1 MTAREQLAIA
11 PQGWLGPRGNFAPP
25 EAADP
30 FLAYPRCLE
39 TLFTEPPGLLN
50 LDTGAP
56 CQRLLTRGQEV
67 LQEGMARWLTQEGAH
82 KAMQYGPV
90 EGTLAFRQALGSFLE
105 KQYGDSVDADCLF
118 QTHGATHGLALA
130 LQVFFGRA
138 SAKVAFIEDPT
149 YFLAPAML
157 REQGFDLVPVPM
169 AGAQGMDLDAL
180 EAEVCAAKAAG
191 RLGASGAEF
200 AGVVYCIPTFHN
212 PTGSVMPVASRQRL
226 VEIAQRYNLLV
237 VSDDVYELLRYPASA
252 DESFPQRLVSYDTG
266 AGHVLANGTFSK
278 ILGPGVRCG
287 WIEAAPRLV
296 QRLAT
301 SATVSSSG
309 ASAQLPGALIAAA
322 IEAGALEALLE
333 ETRRTY
339 AERMAA
345 VQAASQELPPGCH
358 LRVPAGGMCAWL
370 ELPPDVD
377 SHAVL
382 VAARAR
388 GVSFKPGDLFSPSG
402 SQRNC
407 ARIVV
412 AHYESETLVSAMETL
427 IDVLDEYL
435 GFMKGC
441 GGSVS
446 GVSTASTE

>member
-1 MTAREQLAIA
+1 MAGAAREQLAIA

-30 FLAYPRCLE
+30 FLSYPRCKE
-39 TLFTEPPGLLN
+39 TLFTEPPGLIN

-56 CQRLLTRGQEV
+56 CQRLLAGGQDV
-67 LQEGMARWLTQEGAH
+67 LQKGMMHWLAQEGAH

-90 EGTLAFRQALGSFLE
+90 EGTLAFRQALGNFLQ

-138 SAKVAFIEDPT
+138 TEKVAFLEDPT

-157 REQGFDLVPVPM
+157 REQGFDLVPV
-169 AGAQGMDLDAL
+169 ATKGDRSGMDLDAL

-191 RLGASGAEF
+191 RLSDTADF

-212 PTGSVMPVASRQRL
+212 PTGSVMPASSRQRL

-237 VSDDVYELLRYPASA
+237 VSDDVYELLRYP
-252 DESFPQRLVSYDTG
+252 ECETPPRLVSYDTG
-266 AGHVLANGTFSK
+266 PGHVLANGTFSK

-296 QRLAT
+296 QALAT

-309 ASAQLPGALIAAA
+309 ASAQLPGALVAAA
-322 IEAGALEALLE
+322 IEAGALEVFLA
-333 ETRRTY
+333 ETRSTY
-339 AERMAA
+339 AARMAA
-345 VQAASQELPPGCH
+345 VHAASDALPPGCH

-382 VAARAR
+382 VAARAQ

-402 SQRNC
+402 SHRNC

-412 AHYESETLVSAMETL
+412 AHYEVDTLVKAMEILAT
-427 IDVLDEYL
+427 VLDEYL
-435 GFMKGC
+435 DFMKGC
-441 GGSVS
+441 GCSVS